1 MSLSITLSPG
11 AEAKLRAKAAA
22 IGQPLDEYA
31 SRVLE
36 QAATTPTVDEVLAPF
51 REQVAQSGMSN
62 EELDAFFEDVREKAY
77 QERRLRPAPP
87 A

>member
-1 MSLSITLSPG
+1 MSLTITLSPA

-22 IGQPLDEYA
+22 NGQPLDEYA

-51 REQVAQSGMSN
+51 RQQVAQSGMTN
-62 EELDAFFEDVREKAY
+62 EELDAFVEAVRETAY
-77 QERRLRPAPP
+77 RDRQLRPAPP
-87 A
+87 T